1 MNLLMSAILNTA
13 GVPPKAVQGG
23 EPPSDGFALMM
34 QALVGGST
42 ATAATVP
49 QAASAQGQAASQT
62 SALKTPWINGVESAD
77 AEGAET
83 GSTEA
88 EGVIVAA
95 AVGVTTGQ
103 VTQPTAQ
110 PTAQP
115 EQGEAKGQATALVLS
130 GKQATG
136 APVTAADQSAPSVNT
151 DGEAPALAKAAS
163 QKPATV
169 NPASGAPQT
178 PINGIAIGDTAE
190 PVAGQVTQASAQGPK
205 GDLPLQSTQVGNT
218 GHVAEGAQPAPV
230 KHTGTG
236 APQAA
241 PQTAPVADSPAPITE
256 AVEDSDPTPAR
267 STQLATPLTQTN
279 RAPGTLEPTQPQTT
293 SALTATAGLTADA
306 SDQRRGV
313 VRGTTDNT
321 IGEEPEALAKPLPT
335 IDLADAADAPEEP
348 RVSLFARPVKAE
360 TAQPD
365 FLGDS
370 GIRKAA
376 VSPSAGPAITANDA
390 LSARP
395 AEVAPLAQADLSTA
409 TATARPEVDAPK
421 PVPKPF
427 AEALV
432 AQVKSVDVSQGRT
445 VVNLHPKGLGT
456 IEVEVIADKDMTS
469 KVVVRVENPAVL
481 MALRDERQ
489 LLADTIGVAD
499 SSVMEFQDSREENP
513 SGGAGNQTGGGNGL
527 AAGLETE
534 ERGTARHLDMIDD
547 GRLDI
552 LT

>member
-34 QALVGGST
+34 QAMVGGGT

-83 GSTEA
+83 GATEA

-95 AVGVTTGQ
+95 AMGVTAGQ

-110 PTAQP
+110 PG
-115 EQGEAKGQATALVLS
+115 QGEAKGQATALALS
-130 GKQATG
+130 EKQATG
-136 APVTAADQSAPSVNT
+136 APVTARGQSALTLNT

-169 NPASGAPQT
+169 LPASGAPQT
-178 PINGIAIGDTAE
+178 PINGINGVAIGDAAE
-190 PVAGQVTQASAQGPK
+190 PAAGQVTQASAQGLK
-205 GDLPLQSTQVGNT
+205 GDLPLQSAQVGNT
-218 GHVAEGAQPAPV
+218 DHVAEGSPSAPV

-236 APQAA
+236 APQTV
-241 PQTAPVADSPAPITE
+241 PQIAPVADSPAPITE
-256 AVEDSDPTPAR
+256 AVEDSNPTPAR
-267 STQLATPLTQTN
+267 SMQLATPLTQTN

-293 SALTATAGLTADA
+293 SALTATAGLAADA

-370 GIRKAA
+370 GISKAA
-376 VSPSAGPAITANDA
+376 VAPSTGPAITANDA

-409 TATARPEVDAPK
+409 TASARPEVDAPK

-499 SSVMEFQDSREENP
+499 SSVMQFQDSREENP
-513 SGGAGNQTGGGNGL
+513 SGGAGNQTGGGNGM